1 MMSEKHKKI
10 TSSVY
15 RPDFK
20 IYQYVKLEGVKGTN
34 QKPQKERFVS
44 PLFGTSVPDKIVIPE
59 TENILGDNTVR
70 HDDFRVDKKVSDKE
84 KIAKYGTIYPEF
96 GVITNKT
103 REVVL
108 GGVIEEEEV
117 FEEVYEEEVYVEEE
131 VIMGSFVETKE
142 REIYLEPEENDFE
155 EVMEPTVGA
164 FKSIN
169 LGNEQEE
176 EEVYE
181 PKVKKEVKPQPTRVV
196 RTPKYVLPPP
206 TLFKQ
211 NDLDTEQ
218 QPEWVLRHIEIIN
231 RTLTDF
237 NIDGEVSGSTKGP
250 TVTRYEIKLSPGVN
264 VRRVESISDTLMMNL
279 SSTSLRIEA
288 PIPGKPFVGI
298 EIPNDKPEVVPFGN
312 VVNDPKFTK
321 SKDKPLLIALG
332 VDIDG
337 DNVYADIASMPHGLI
352 AGATN
357 SGKSVS
363 INTFLASLLLKN
375 SPEDLKLI
383 LVDPK
388 VVELSA
394 YNDLPHLLTPVIT
407 EAKMAAKALD
417 WVVAEM
423 EKRYEILA
431 RNASRDIKT
440 FNEKIA
446 SKRIEADKMPM
457 IVVFIDELA
466 DLMAVASQD
475 VELSIQRITQKARAA
490 GIHLIVATQ
499 RPSTNVI
506 KGTIKSNIPSRIAF
520 RVASFTD
527 SVTIIDSAGAE
538 TLLGKGDMLLKLA
551 DRTQRLQGAYITD
564 EEIYDLIDFIKDQRG
579 PNYEFEHEY
588 LERKV
593 YQSDNPKDDLFEDV
607 AYFVVENNIASTNR
621 ITREFN
627 IGFNR
632 AQEIFVTLE
641 EYGIISELAGTK
653 ARDVL
658 VTLEELEEILSNE
671 K

>member
-1 MMSEKHKKI
+1 MSEKHKKI
-10 TSSVY
+10 TSTTY

-20 IYQYVKLEGVKGTN
+20 IYQYVKLEGVKGLN
-34 QKPQKERFVS
+34 KKPIKERFVS
-44 PLFGTSVPDKIVIPE
+44 PLFGTSVPDKIVIPK
-59 TENILGDNTVR
+59 TENILGDNTIR
-70 HDDFRVDKKVSDKE
+70 HDDFRVEKRVSDKE
-84 KIAKYGTIYPEF
+84 KLDKYGTIYPEF

-108 GGVIEEEEV
+108 GGVIEEPETSINEKTIEIPEEKIV
-117 FEEVYEEEVYVEEE
+117 LGPIIKNV
-131 VIMGSFVETKE
+131 E
-142 REIYLEPEENDFE
+142 REIYLEPEENDIE
-155 EVMEPTVGA
+155 EYE
-164 FKSIN
+164 
-169 LGNEQEE
+169 
-176 EEVYE
+176 E
-181 PKVKKEVKPQPTRVV
+181 PKIATFKTIDINDDNSEKLVSTKEPAIKTRTI
-196 RTPKYVLPPP
+196 RTPKYVLPPISI
-206 TLFKQ
+206 FKQ
-211 NDLDTEQ
+211 NDLDKNQ
-218 QPEWVLRHIEIIN
+218 KPEWVLRHIEIIN
-231 RTLTDF
+231 RTLADF

-264 VRRVESISDTLMMNL
+264 VRRVETISDTLMMNL

-298 EIPNDKPEVVPFGN
+298 EIPNDKPELVPFGN
-312 VVNDPKFTK
+312 VINDPKFTK

-332 VDIDG
+332 IDIDG
-337 DNVYADIASMPHGLI
+337 NNVYADIASMPHGLI
-352 AGATN
+352 AGSTN

-375 SPEDLKLI
+375 TPEDLKLI
-383 LVDPK
+383 LIDPK
-388 VVELSA
+388 IVELSA

-407 EAKMAAKALD
+407 EAKMAAKALE
-417 WVVAEM
+417 WVVDEM
-423 EKRYEILA
+423 EKRYELLA
-431 RNASRDIKT
+431 QNQSRDINT
-440 FNEKIA
+440 YNEKVE
-446 SKRIEADKMPM
+446 KGRVDGTKLPM

-475 VELSIQRITQKARAA
+475 VEMSIQRITQKARAA

-527 SVTIIDSAGAE
+527 SVTIIDNAGAE

-564 EEIYDLIDFIKDQRG
+564 DEIYEMIDFIKDQRG
-579 PNYEFEHEY
+579 PSYEFEHEF

-593 YQSDNPKDDLFEDV
+593 YQSDNPTDELFEEV
-607 AYFVVENNIASTNR
+607 ARFVVANNIASTNR
-621 ITREFN
+621 ITREFS

-632 AQEIFVTLE
+632 AQEIFQSLE

-658 VTLEELEEILSNE
+658 VTMEELEEILKDE
-671 K
+671 E